1 MSTIV
6 ELIARLGAQVI
17 DNVTALGNFVLFL
30 ATALWCA
37 ITPPYKP
44 RLTIR
49 QMRSIGAESIML
61 VARIGAFTG
70 MVLGL
75 QAYNTLRRFAS
86 EAAPGTVATLR
97 RAREL
102 GPGPAELI
110 VTGR

>member
-61 VARIGAFTG
+61 VALIGAFTG
-70 MVLGL
+70 
-75 QAYNTLRRFAS
+75 AS
-86 EAAPGTVATLR
+86 VR
-97 RAREL
+97 RAHWARWSRWCSCASWA
-102 GPGPAELI
+102 PCW
-110 VTGR
+110 RR